1 MAGFKANVYSQI
13 GASNH
18 VADPRQDDDF
28 YATDPAAVEVLV
40 KKLQELK
47 IAVPPT
53 IIETSV
59 GAGHIAHVFERYGRE
74 VEPIQF
80 AFDNEGMSSIL
91 ASILGIAS
99 RQVFK
104 YKLDHDSF
112 TRLELRALRS
122 ALLLSD
128 EEFLVLMD
136 LEK

>member
-1 MAGFKANVYSQI
+1 MESEKTFRSELLY
-13 GASNH
+13 H
-18 VADPRQDDDF
+18 M
-28 YATDPAAVEVLV
+28 
-40 KKLQELK
+40 KLR
-47 IAVPPT
+47 
-53 IIETSV
+53 
-59 GAGHIAHVFERYGRE
+59 GHTYE
-74 VEPIQF
+74 
-80 AFDNEGMSSIL
+80 DL

-122 ALLLSD
+122 ALLLGD

>member
-18 VADPRQDDDF
+18 VAPPRQDDDF

-59 GAGHIAHVFERYGRE
+59 GA
-74 VEPIQF
+74 
-80 AFDNEGMSSIL
+80 D
-91 ASILGIAS
+91 
-99 RQVFK
+99 
-104 YKLDHDSF
+104 
-112 TRLELRALRS
+112 
-122 ALLLSD
+122 LLL
-128 EEFLVLMD
+128 
-136 LEK
+136 

>member
-1 MAGFKANVYSQI
+1 M
-13 GASNH
+13 
-18 VADPRQDDDF
+18 D
-28 YATDPAAVEVLV
+28 EVKTFRSELLYHM
-40 KKLQELK
+40 KL
-47 IAVPPT
+47 
-53 IIETSV
+53 
-59 GAGHIAHVFERYGRE
+59 RGRTYE
-74 VEPIQF
+74 
-80 AFDNEGMSSIL
+80 DL

>member
-1 MAGFKANVYSQI
+1 MAEKTFRSELLRHI
-13 GASNH
+13 
-18 VADPRQDDDF
+18 
-28 YATDPAAVEVLV
+28 
-40 KKLQELK
+40 KLN
-47 IAVPPT
+47 
-53 IIETSV
+53 
-59 GAGHIAHVFERYGRE
+59 GRTYE
-74 VEPIQF
+74 
-80 AFDNEGMSSIL
+80 DL

-128 EEFLVLMD
+128 EEFLGLMK

>member
-1 MAGFKANVYSQI
+1 MPGGWSFWLGNVRGFEMEEKTF
-13 GASNH
+13 
-18 VADPRQDDDF
+18 R
-28 YATDPAAVEVLV
+28 E
-40 KKLQELK
+40 ELLR
-47 IAVPPT
+47 
-53 IIETSV
+53 
-59 GAGHIAHVFERYGRE
+59 HIK
-74 VEPIQF
+74 
-80 AFDNEGMSSIL
+80 DNARTYEDL

-122 ALLLSD
+122 ALLLSN